1 MSNRKEDNIN
11 AESTYNITGAQTG
24 EMELNDSVFGVEVN
38 EAVMRQ
44 AVLRQLANERL
55 GTHATK
61 TRGLVRGGGRK
72 PWKQKGTGRARVGS
86 TRSPLWVGG
95 GTVFGPQPR
104 SYEQKMPRKARRLAV
119 KSALSDKVNTN
130 ELFVLDEIVLAA
142 PKTKEVVKVVDNFKF
157 SGEKVL
163 FITDGDE
170 VMARCA
176 RNLQGVKS
184 VSTENMNIF
193 DLLHYTKLFI
203 TKSAVAKIEEVL
215 A

>member
-1 MSNRKEDNIN
+1 MPKV
-11 AESTYNITGAQTG
+11 STYNIAGAQTG

-104 SYEQKMPRKARRLAV
+104 AYEQKMPRKARRLAV

>member
-1 MSNRKEDNIN
+1 MPKV
-11 AESTYNITGAQTG
+11 STYNIAGAQTG

-72 PWKQKGTGRARVGS
+72 PWKQKGTGRARVGR

>member
-1 MSNRKEDNIN
+1 MPK
-11 AESTYNITGAQTG
+11 ESTYNIAGAQTG

>member
-1 MSNRKEDNIN
+1 MPKV
-11 AESTYNITGAQTG
+11 STYNIAGAQTG

-163 FITDGDE
+163 FIKDGDE

>member
-1 MSNRKEDNIN
+1 MPKV
-11 AESTYNITGAQTG
+11 STYNIAGAQTG

-86 TRSPLWVGG
+86 ARSPLWVGG

>member
-1 MSNRKEDNIN
+1 MPKV
-11 AESTYNITGAQTG
+11 STYNIAGAQTG

-142 PKTKEVVKVVDNFKF
+142 PKTKEVVKVVDSFKF

>member
-1 MSNRKEDNIN
+1 MPKV
-11 AESTYNITGAQTG
+11 STYNITGAQTG

-72 PWKQKGTGRARVGS
+72 PWKQKGTDRARVGS

>member
-1 MSNRKEDNIN
+1 MPKV
-11 AESTYNITGAQTG
+11 STYNIAGAQTG

-142 PKTKEVVKVVDNFKF
+142 PKTKEVVKVVDNLKF

>member
-1 MSNRKEDNIN
+1 MPKV
-11 AESTYNITGAQTG
+11 STYNITGAQTG

-130 ELFVLDEIVLAA
+130 ELFVLDEIVLTA

-170 VMARCA
+170 VMDRCT